1 MNPPTERTARPATDV
16 AAGVAA
22 LLALI
27 AVLVGIPALLVWA
40 GLTPTLT
47 SADLQVLA
55 GTRPDWA
62 DDVLLRGVL
71 PLVAWAAW
79 LSAAIPWTLEI
90 ARHVFGLP
98 VPRIPGF
105 TLQQQLGAVL
115 IGAILT
121 GFTATHAAPPRTD
134 ELAQVTAVAT
144 TSLQAPSGAVG
155 STHGAAAGARLD
167 RRYRVRT
174 GDTLWGIA
182 SRYLRS
188 GAAYPRIV
196 DASSRIVQP
205 GGRTLQEPDLIL
217 PGWTLDIPTP
227 AIHDETDPTPD
238 PLSTHDRPS
247 GPVAAH
253 PASPSYRPVASPA
266 PTPDSSTPA
275 AHTAA
280 PPVPNPETAAHPSL
294 RPNSVQPASLAVPA
308 SILAGLAAGLLA
320 LLATHRARLR
330 RRRKHGQ
337 RIPVPSSETQA
348 VEQQLRAVEDP
359 LNGSHLDLAL
369 RAITSWATSHNFSV
383 PVLIAAR
390 STGQTLT
397 LYLDRETDLPTPFA
411 PHHGDRTTWTVA
423 PATLAPQPAAQALFP
438 ALVTIGTDATGAAVL
453 LNLEAVG
460 ALRILSP
467 TVDLARGLLTA
478 VVLELATNVWSR
490 NVTILT
496 TLEHGELA
504 RRINCER
511 IQLVED
517 NQALL
522 QTVLSQGADRR
533 SALDSFG
540 IEDVLTARLTGT
552 GEGSWGP
559 LIAIVDAAAAPKLV
573 EALVATTANDDG
585 LGLVVLT
592 LGTGSDDV
600 ASSGPARID
609 VTSPTHATYAAAET
623 SPLAFAPQ
631 LVTSAVET
639 ALGQLF
645 ATELHDQTPPPVA
658 HTSIRG
664 PNRHLESA
672 FDELDSSVPAEAGG
686 SNGDSVPAPY
696 LRLLGPIDA
705 LNIPESV
712 DMPARGIELLAYLH
726 TRDGPASGAQVQA
739 ALWPDAYDP
748 RSNNTRTL
756 AKQVRNL
763 LGASVDGDL
772 LLPEGRRGVGFQ
784 IHPSIRSDWADLH
797 AHVGNDIATAD
808 DDALETALR
817 LVRGAPF
824 TGANSRRGWW
834 AWRAPLEEE
843 MIATVLDI
851 AEEFA
856 RRATSRGDR
865 SQVRLAAS
873 IAHTVDPLSEAGY
886 RIELR
891 FALTLGDFDTI
902 DRITNEIYNGLGA
915 ADPDYVLDDATQAL
929 VDQAAAAANRTRLR
943 PDP

>member
-1 MNPPTERTARPATDV
+1 MNPPTARATRRATDV

-27 AVLVGIPALLVWA
+27 AVLVGIPALLIWA

-62 DDVLLRGVL
+62 NDVLLRGVL

-98 VPRIPGF
+98 VPQIRGF

-115 IGAILT
+115 IGAIVT
-121 GFTATHAAPPRTD
+121 GFAATHAAPPRTV
-134 ELAQVTAVAT
+134 ELAQVTAVT
-144 TSLQAPSGAVG
+144 TTKLQARAGEAGSIQVAV
-155 STHGAAAGARLD
+155 AGTRLD

-182 SRYLRS
+182 ARYLRS

-196 DASSRIVQP
+196 QASNRIVQP
-205 GGRTLQEPDLIL
+205 GGRTLRDPDLIL
-217 PGWTLDIPTP
+217 PGWTLDIPAP
-227 AIHDETDPTPD
+227 PIDDERDRTPD
-238 PLSTHDRPS
+238 PSSRHYR
-247 GPVAAH
+247 GPDGSQ
-253 PASPSYRPVASPA
+253 PASPSSRPMPSPA
-266 PTPDSSTPA
+266 PSADSSTPA
-275 AHTAA
+275 APTAA
-280 PPVPNPETAAHPSL
+280 PPVPKTEPATHPSL
-294 RPNSVQPASLAVPA
+294 GANSVRPASPAVPA

-320 LLATHRARLR
+320 LLAAHRVRLR

-369 RAITSWATSHNFSV
+369 RTITSWASSHDLPV
-383 PVLIAAR
+383 PVLIAVR
-390 STGQTLT
+390 STGETLT
-397 LYLDRETDLPTPFA
+397 LYLDGEADLPSPFA
-411 PHHGDRTTWTVA
+411 PLHGDRTTWTVT
-423 PATLAPQPAAQALFP
+423 PATLNPQPAAQALFP
-438 ALVTIGTDATGAAVL
+438 ALVTIGTDATGAVLL

-460 ALRILSP
+460 ALEIQSP
-467 TVDLARGLLTA
+467 RVDLARGLLTA
-478 VVLELATNVWSR
+478 VVLELATNAWSR
-490 NVTILT
+490 DVTIIT
-496 TLEHGELA
+496 TPEHGELA
-504 RRINCER
+504 RRINSER
-511 IQLVED
+511 LRIVED
-517 NQALL
+517 DHALL
-522 QTVLSQGADRR
+522 QTVQSEAADRR

-540 IEDVLTARLTGT
+540 VEDVLTARLTGT
-552 GEGSWGP
+552 GEGSWGL
-559 LIAIVDAAAAPKLV
+559 LIAIVNATSDTQLA
-573 EALVATTANDDG
+573 EALAATALNDGG

-592 LGTGSDDV
+592 LGSGSDDV
-600 ASSGPARID
+600 AWSGRARID
-609 VTSPTHATYAAAET
+609 VTSPTGATYAAAGT

-631 LVTSAVET
+631 LVTSLVET

-645 ATELHDQTPPPVA
+645 ATELPDQTPPPA
-658 HTSIRG
+658 AQTSVRG
-664 PNRHLESA
+664 SNRPLESA
-672 FDELDSSVPAEAGG
+672 SDEPDSSAPARADGKD
-686 SNGDSVPAPY
+686 GDSVRAPY
-696 LRLLGPIDA
+696 LRILGPIDA
-705 LNIPESV
+705 LNLPESA
-712 DMPARGIELLAYLH
+712 DLPTRGIELLAYLH
-726 TRDGPASGAQVQA
+726 THDGPVSGAQVQA

-763 LGASVDGDL
+763 LGVSVDGDL
-772 LLPEGRRGVGFQ
+772 LLPEGRRGTGFQ
-784 IHPSIRSDWADLH
+784 IHPSIRSDWADLL
-797 AHVGNDIATAD
+797 AVVGSDPATAD
-808 DDALETALR
+808 DVALETALR

-843 MIATVLDI
+843 MMATILDI
-851 AEEFA
+851 ADEFA

-865 SQVRLAAS
+865 SQVRLAAN

-891 FALTLGDFDTI
+891 LALMLGDFDTI
-902 DRITNEIYNGLGA
+902 NRIINEIYNDLGD

-929 VDQAAAAANRTRLR
+929 VDQATAAANRTRSR
-943 PDP
+943 PDR